1 MSTQATNF
9 QDGKDRKSCEV
20 RFGLVM
26 YGGVSLAI
34 YINGVAQEFFR
45 AVRGRGVFKLIKAL
59 TDSDVVVDI
68 ISGTSA
74 GGINGI
80 MLAYAL
86 CNNKDFRGSSTLWRR
101 DGDIR
106 ALLRTP
112 SGKMDGTSSLL
123 NSEGYYQPRLEE
135 AFRYMPQYVREAGEM
150 GSEFTE
156 LDLFV
161 TGTDVDGRV
170 STQFDDAGHPI
181 DVKDHRAVFHLKHR
195 RGRKEPFNPTPFFE
209 RTAKADTTYRALAKL
224 ARITSCFPAAFEP
237 VRVANDK
244 EGEDGRLQEWGRLG
258 KECCFLDGGVI
269 DNKPFTYTL
278 REIFHRAST
287 RKVDRKLFYVE
298 PDPEHFTTPEVA
310 TQPDFARAIIASLI
324 GIPGYESIADDLK
337 LLANHNTKVKR
348 FRRLTSSLSQ
358 STSYNPPAGLVKEL
372 YRQSRLISI
381 SDRVVQGLLKV
392 DGKDE
397 LLEPNVRQAASCL
410 VREFDELLREAGGGT
425 DKILYDFDV
434 YFRLRRLFRIAHLI
448 ESKIYREAP
457 PNDDA
462 KLVEHQA
469 RLKIYRDLWGT
480 VNRVIALLEIVR
492 VRMEEL
498 IDHAPI
504 EWKLE
509 IEKSLGQREAT
520 NKPAREVWDMVQK
533 ALRRLLDIDQEI
545 GELLPQPLND
555 SYDKHSYKNF
565 IEAVASDPA
574 LKAGEA
580 KWLEQSNL
588 SAFSNKLKDK
598 AKRIE
603 REVREGHISAG
614 DEAGPNGTPAPRKSR
629 NLLCVIDKYE
639 RALFEASL
647 RDPKDEVWQ
656 AYKTFESLDARLF
669 PIELTAELHE
679 KDLVETIRIS
689 PRDAEKGFS
698 NKGLSDKVS
707 GDALYHFAGFFKR
720 SWRSNDILWG
730 RLDGLCQL
738 IETLLAHKRVAELVR
753 TSEGRQRVRAHFFDV
768 GDNDALNK
776 WKPSMEPAALFPRA
790 GKMTQGILKQ
800 WLEHLLS
807 ENDDTCRAALKKEE
821 FEDKV
826 ALIIE
831 AAQLEVI
838 QEELPNVINDSLAEQ
853 ARWNQFHLSEDE
865 REQIVTRAERDTHR
879 AQSNGTP
886 SNGAAAP
893 GGNPRRMNPFAF
905 EPAKGSLDPF
915 AAIIAAAGRGQT
927 VMKCFEEGEG
937 SDPPTPA
944 ETRLGQ
950 FFKHQY
956 QVGAEK
962 LLEHMPRLILMEI
975 LAVSLLVL
983 RNCILGVFGDKA
995 EKVRSSPL
1003 YLFGVDYPLRAF
1015 YGAVLFLRRAP
1026 NYWVSVQVGAFIFS
1040 VLALVIG
1047 TLWWSPI
1054 IYEKSAGFSIM
1065 LFMLFIVAPL
1075 TILFAQSYYFWRQRK
1090 VSNAWWGAF
1099 WMGVFALLA
1108 AAVLSPLLLVVIA
1121 FAEVAIEEQGRIVSS
1136 IQKRAFIANNF
1147 SEEHTNMLAQYGL
1160 GIAFLLTLAAC
1171 GFGYYLMIRLG
1182 HRGRPKPKQLKRV
1195 LIDSFSFDEMSALAD
1210 RLVASALIAWREL
1223 NDKLTEYLSDPVAKP
1238 LLDKLEKAK
1247 AYEWGKVKSI
1257 FADYFGSEEMNLFDK
1272 KYSDADVMTS
1282 SELEQL
1288 CKHYLFIEAVP
1299 AVIERRLWNLVST
1312 RWQEVEKVLRD
1323 YFESDHIDLIKQS
1336 LWRDTGLRRDDS
1348 ISSSNGELPQLNEH
1362 DVQWVVAEI
1371 EGGRITADQNR
1382 LVEKLKKRLAGLA
1395 QVRWVRVRGVVA
1407 EQVAVSQVASMMLG
1421 KVRLAPRVEF
1431 ARLKPVLKDYIGA
1444 DGMYL
1449 LEKHLAGRDALPREE
1464 WRKLLEEHLSI
1475 EEVTRRIAK
1484 TLTIPSS
1491 VDDDQTVNEKRKALA
1506 ADLVRWA
1513 EKTGNITR
1521 LETQMGFCNPEAMQ
1535 SM

>member
-1 MSTQATNF
+1 MSTQATRF

-135 AFRYMPQYVREAGEM
+135 AFRYMPQYVREAGEI
-150 GSEFTE
+150 GSEFSE

-161 TGTDVDGRV
+161 TGTDVDGKV

-298 PDPEHFTTPEVA
+298 PDPEHFTIPEVA
-310 TQPDFARAIIASLI
+310 TQPDFARAITASLI

-348 FRRLTSSLSQ
+348 FHRLTFLLSQ
-358 STSYNPPAGLVKEL
+358 SSSYNPPAGLVKEL

-392 DGKDE
+392 NGKDE
-397 LLEPNVRQAASCL
+397 LLEPNMRQAASNL
-410 VREFDELLREAGGGT
+410 VREFDEMLRGAGGGA
-425 DKILYDFDV
+425 DKILCDFDV
-434 YFRLRRLFRIAHLI
+434 YFRLRRLFRIAYLI
-448 ESKIYREAP
+448 ERKIYWEAP
-457 PNDDA
+457 PDDA
-462 KLVEHQA
+462 AKSVEHQS

-480 VNRVIALLEIVR
+480 VNCVIELLEIVR

-533 ALRRLLDIDQEI
+533 ALRRLLDVDQPIAES
-545 GELLPQPLND
+545 LPQPLKD
-555 SYDKHSYKNF
+555 SYDRNSYGVF
-565 IEAVASDPA
+565 LAAVASDSE

-580 KWLEQSNL
+580 KWLAQSNL
-588 SAFSNKLKDK
+588 SAFNNKLKDK
-598 AKRIE
+598 AKGIE
-603 REVREGHISAG
+603 KEIREMNISA
-614 DEAGPNGTPAPRKSR
+614 PAPRKFR
-629 NLLCVIDKYE
+629 NLLHVIDKYE

-656 AYKTFESLDARLF
+656 AYKTFESLDAQLF
-669 PIELTAELHE
+669 PIELTADLHE
-679 KDLVETIRIS
+679 KNLVETIRIS

-738 IETLLAHKRVAELVR
+738 IETLLTHKRVTELVSS
-753 TSEGRQRVRAHFFDV
+753 SERRHRVRAYFFDA
-768 GDNDALNK
+768 GDDGSLNK
-776 WKPSMEPAALFPRA
+776 WKPSMEPSALFPRA
-790 GKMTQGILKQ
+790 GKMTQGVLKQ
-800 WLEHLLS
+800 WLEDLLS
-807 ENDDTCRAALKKEE
+807 ENDETRRAALTKEE

-853 ARWNQFHLSEDE
+853 ARWNQFRLSEDE
-865 REQIVTRAERDTHR
+865 REQIVTRAERDTRR

-886 SNGAAAP
+886 SSGTPSNGATAL
-893 GGNPRRMNPFAF
+893 GESPRRMNPFAF
-905 EPAKGSLDPF
+905 EPATGSLDPF

-927 VMKCFEEGEG
+927 VMKSFEEGEG

-995 EKVRSSPL
+995 EKIRSSPL

-1026 NYWVSVQVGAFIFS
+1026 NYWVSVQVGALIFS

-1047 TLWWSPI
+1047 MFWWNPI
-1054 IYEKSAGFSIM
+1054 IYEKSAGFSIK
-1065 LFMLFIVAPL
+1065 LFMLFIAAPL
-1075 TILFAQSYYFWRQRK
+1075 TILFAQSYYASRQRRVTK
-1090 VSNAWWGAF
+1090 VWRGVC

-1108 AAVLSPLLLVVIA
+1108 AAVLGPLLLVVIA
-1121 FAEVAIEEQGRIVSS
+1121 FAEVAIEEQERIASS
-1136 IQKRAFIANNF
+1136 IQKRFIAEHL
-1147 SEEHTNMLAQYGL
+1147 SEEHAAMFAQMLAQYGL
-1160 GIAFLLTLAAC
+1160 GIAFLLSLAAC
-1171 GFGYYLMIRLG
+1171 GVGYYLMIRLG
-1182 HRGRPKPKQLKRV
+1182 RRGRPKPKQLKRV
-1195 LIDSFSFDEMSALAD
+1195 LIDSFSFDEISALAD
-1210 RLVASALIAWREL
+1210 RLVASAMIAWKEL
-1223 NDKLTEYLSDPVAKP
+1223 NDKLTTYLGEPVAQP
-1238 LLDKLEKAK
+1238 LLDKLEEAK
-1247 AYEWGKVKSI
+1247 AYEWGQVKSI
-1257 FADYFGSEEMNLFDK
+1257 FADYFGSDEMKLFDK
-1272 KYSDADVMTS
+1272 KYSDADVITS
-1282 SELEQL
+1282 PELDQL
-1288 CKHYLFIEAVP
+1288 CKHYLFIEAV
-1299 AVIERRLWNLVST
+1299 
-1312 RWQEVEKVLRD
+1312 
-1323 YFESDHIDLIKQS
+1323 
-1336 LWRDTGLRRDDS
+1336 
-1348 ISSSNGELPQLNEH
+1348 
-1362 DVQWVVAEI
+1362 
-1371 EGGRITADQNR
+1371 ADKNR
-1382 LVEKLKKRLAGLA
+1382 LIEKLKERLAGFG

-1407 EQVAVSQVASMMLG
+1407 EHIAVSQLASMMLG
-1421 KVRLAPRVEF
+1421 KDRRASHVEF
-1431 ARLKPVLKDYIGA
+1431 ASLKPVLKDYIGA

-1449 LEKHLAGRDALPREE
+1449 LEKHQAGRDTLSREE
-1464 WRKLLEEHLSI
+1464 WQKLLEEHLSI

-1491 VDDDQTVNEKRKALA
+1491 VDNDQTVNEKRKALA

-1513 EKTGNITR
+1513 EKTGNITK